1 MSSNRRAS
9 RQALA
14 ASDDDWLSDLPSSYL
29 GCRDMGHSWRP
40 FSVRFDRRA
49 NQYVRT
55 LRCSRCKTERL
66 QALSVRGE
74 IESSSYDY
82 PDGYSRPK
90 GAGYYDAAAR
100 AAVRLM
106 DVAQQLEQAQDKAS

>member
-1 MSSNRRAS
+1 MSSSRRAR
-9 RQALA
+9 RQDLA
-14 ASDDDWLSDLPSSYL
+14 ETDDQWLSNLPSSYL
-29 GCRDMGHSWRP
+29 GCRDMGHAWRP
-40 FSVRFDRRA
+40 FTVRFDRKA

-55 LRCSRCKTERL
+55 LRCTRCRTERL

-82 PDGYSRPK
+82 PDGYSRPA
-90 GAGYYDAAAR
+90 GSGYYDSAAR

-106 DVAQQLEQAQDKAS
+106 DVTQQLESAQEKAS